1 MKKINALMV
10 RNKFGQV
17 LDMLDADHEPILISK
32 GRKLRAVLISY
43 EDFLLRF
50 IDKQAEED
58 KKAFIEQAVV
68 WRNQA
73 GIQSSDAIQTLR
85 SLRGYKE

>member
-10 RNKFGQV
+10 RNRFGQV

-32 GRKLRAVLISY
+32 GKKLRAVLISY
-43 EDFLLRF
+43 EDFVLRF
-50 IDKQAEED
+50 IDKQAEEE
-58 KKAFIEQAVV
+58 KQAFLNQAVV

-73 GIQSSDAIQTLR
+73 GMQSADPVQTLR
-85 SLRGYKE
+85 SLRGYEE